1 MGDPKDCLDITLRQA
16 ERKDASTVFRILQAL
31 AGYHGPETVFTAT
44 LEDVVRDGFGPTPVY
59 ESWLAEHTG
68 QAVGLATFFRT
79 YSTFRGQL
87 CLYLDNLYVE
97 PHARRQGVGRLLITQ
112 VGKRALDWNCCCIV
126 LSVSADNP
134 ASAFYESLGF
144 SRVPDVVCSIAGE
157 ELKQLA
163 NPFS

>member
-68 QAVGLATFFRT
+68 QAGGLATFFRT

-126 LSVSADNP
+126 LFHEKSRWSMTLRGRETRRPITVSFAM
-134 ASAFYESLGF
+134 ATG
-144 SRVPDVVCSIAGE
+144 IACTIAPGG
-157 ELKQLA
+157 
-163 NPFS
+163 